1 MDGKSAPNTRS
12 RSTRDLT
19 PCLPDTTTGGATGA
33 GNETTETKAG
43 TGTETEA
50 AMLAAGA
57 TPAPAPAAQDGLA
70 QTRRDDQACATHQS
84 TPYFLSHK
92 RAPPQIA
99 DTDRRDYGRDRDE
112 DRRDRDPR
120 DSRRRDDRERRDATR
135 RDGDKGRDRQDRE
148 KREGEKGKDAE
159 PEPERVGERVARV
172 NSESR
177 ETGKPSQSHGASRFV
192 LIP

>member
-1 MDGKSAPNTRS
+1 MDGKSAANTRS

-50 AMLAAGA
+50 AILAAGA

-92 RAPPQIA
+92 RAPPKSRIQ
-99 DTDRRDYGRDRDE
+99 TDVTTEEIG
-112 DRRDRDPR
+112 
-120 DSRRRDDRERRDATR
+120 TR
-135 RDGDKGRDRQDRE
+135 TG
-148 KREGEKGKDAE
+148 
-159 PEPERVGERVARV
+159 
-172 NSESR
+172 
-177 ETGKPSQSHGASRFV
+177 ETGIPGTPVGAMTESDGTQLGGTGTRTGIGRTGRRGKARRVRMQNPSPSALENGVHG
-192 LIP
+192 